1 MLSLEHIGNMG
12 ITTKGMTTTKS
23 NLINLMATIYFI
35 NHQKRQ
41 LVDFSKKYPYIIYV
55 KNCLEREFPKFALE

>member
-1 MLSLEHIGNMG
+1 ME

-23 NLINLMATIYFI
+23 HLINLMDTIYFT

-41 LVDFSKKYPYIIYV
+41 PVDLLKKYPYIIYV
-55 KNCLEREFPKFALE
+55 KNYLEGEFQKFALE